1 MSSSRVITGI
11 LFITVLFA
19 QTDKG
24 KEHLRHTPKK
34 FENSFILQPS
44 INQSLFQDQIEN
56 DEIVHIPGYGHR
68 NHYTHNDRNLADT
81 LLYDLNWNAYFY
93 MLPGDVMMTV
103 FQMPAD
109 GIIKGVN
116 VPVYR
121 WGSGDQLIVSL
132 HEVSYPFGSDSVMYD
147 QNLVDGNGWLAG

>member
-1 MSSSRVITGI
+1 
-11 LFITVLFA
+11 
-19 QTDKG
+19 
-24 KEHLRHTPKK
+24 
-34 FENSFILQPS
+34 
-44 INQSLFQDQIEN
+44 
-56 DEIVHIPGYGHR
+56 
-68 NHYTHNDRNLADT
+68 
-81 LLYDLNWNAYFY
+81 
-93 MLPGDVMMTV
+93 MLPGDVMMNV

-147 QNLVDGNGWLAG
+147 QNLVDGNGWLAGYDDDGDGYITGAGNDWNESPGVCTGSAMIENATDPLCVND